1 MKLYCADDRCR
12 YCNDDHVCTSET
24 VELVFEGLHTVH
36 QGFREVHTCKTFEK
50 SNLYKQVEEFMRGRI
65 KQNE

>member
-24 VELVFEGLHTVH
+24 VELVFEGLQTVH
-36 QGFREVHTCKTFEK
+36 QGFREVHT
-50 SNLYKQVEEFMRGRI
+50 
-65 KQNE
+65 